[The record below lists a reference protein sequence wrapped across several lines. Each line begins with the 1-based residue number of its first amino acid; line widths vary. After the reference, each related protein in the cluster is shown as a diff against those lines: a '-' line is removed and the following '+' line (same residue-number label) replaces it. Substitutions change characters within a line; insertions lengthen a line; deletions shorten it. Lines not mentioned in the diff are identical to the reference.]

1 MINVSELITD
11 PDFCQPFTII
21 RTEGTWQNGLFVK
34 QETQINVIG
43 VAEPVTGKDLD
54 IQIESDRANNVMT
67 FYTLV
72 ELKVSPDGSISDF
85 ILFNGK
91 RYKLFQVSNY
101 SDFGYYSGMGK
112 EI

>member
-1 MINVSELITD
+1 MIDLSELITD
-11 PDFCQPFTII
+11 PDFCQEFSII
-21 RTEGTWQNGLFVK
+21 RTTGDYQNGIFVK
-34 QETQINVIG
+34 EETEIKVTGI
-43 VAEPVTGKDLD
+43 AEPVTGKDLD

-67 FYTLV
+67 FYTEE
-72 ELKVSPDGSISDF
+72 ELKVSPDGTLSDF
-85 ILFNGK
+85 ILFKGK